1 MRGKATDDPAGK
13 ACRSIA
19 MADPRDAAAVD
30 DDAAAVEVPPA
41 RPEFVLC
48 RFLYRYVWTLV
59 CKGPGGYASVG
70 RAPAC
75 VRSGFGCF
83 VIGVP
88 SAARGRLLREGSAG
102 P

>member
-1 MRGKATDDPAGK
+1 MRGKAAGHPAGK

-48 RFLYRYVWTLV
+48 RFCTGMCGLWCVRVLAGMPVSVVRQLV
-59 CKGPGGYASVG
+59 CALALV
-70 RAPAC
+70 
-75 VRSGFGCF
+75 V
-83 VIGVP
+83 
-88 SAARGRLLREGSAG
+88 L
-102 P
+102 